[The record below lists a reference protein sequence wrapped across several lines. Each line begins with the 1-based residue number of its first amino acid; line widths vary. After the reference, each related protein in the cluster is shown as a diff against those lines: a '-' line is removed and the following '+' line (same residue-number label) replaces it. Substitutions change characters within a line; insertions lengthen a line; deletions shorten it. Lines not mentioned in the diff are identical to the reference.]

1 MLNIGYS
8 CSPVTIAQTDSL
20 YGNCSSTVANIPL
33 SHAETTWPWCVS
45 QEVLWRWK
53 LPTFSLSRFRK
64 TPKPARILRP
74 PKNLENIGTCPKCRK
89 SLLVAQPKVYTVG
102 GTQDLVHR
110 TIPLYCRPHCGRW
123 IPPLDKPNTGV
134 YWPRYWYEGK
144 KIVLHYLVDRG
155 LLHSEEYE
163 YIFAVIGCNKWV
175 IKGVLDEYPV
185 VY

>member
-53 LPTFSLSRFRK
+53 LPMFSLSRFRK
-64 TPKPARILRP
+64 TPKPAGILRP

-89 SLLVAQPKVYTVG
+89 SLLVAQPKVYTSV
-102 GTQDLVHR
+102 VHR
-110 TIPLYCRPHCGRW
+110 TLSEEQEDPQSRGCGQERGDW
-123 IPPLDKPNTGV
+123 SILSPPL
-134 YWPRYWYEGK
+134 WE
-144 KIVLHYLVDRG
+144 VDSTFG
-155 LLHSEEYE
+155 QT
-163 YIFAVIGCNKWV
+163 
-175 IKGVLDEYPV
+175 
-185 VY
+185 